1 MKLIQENNQEVD
13 EVVGLVQNSGLFY
26 ENIWFWI
33 AVLELAVICFMLFK
47 LYKMRQ
53 LSDLTFNDVSKKDL
67 RRKVKNSNVDM
78 SNLMDSINNSKDLYK
93 QLSRT
98 CHPDRFIN
106 TDKHSSAEEIF
117 QNISKNKRNYQK
129 LLEIKEE
136 AINKLNLKIN

>member
-13 EVVGLVQNSGLFY
+13 EVVGLVQNSDLLY

-33 AVLELAVICFMLFK
+33 AVLELVVICFLLFK
-47 LYKMRQ
+47 LFKKKQ
-53 LSDLTFNDVSKKDL
+53 SSDLTFNDVSKKDL